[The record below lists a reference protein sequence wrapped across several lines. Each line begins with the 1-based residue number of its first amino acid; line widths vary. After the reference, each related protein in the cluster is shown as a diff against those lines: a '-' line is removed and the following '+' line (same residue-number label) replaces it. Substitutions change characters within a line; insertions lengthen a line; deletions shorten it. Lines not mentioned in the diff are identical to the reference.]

1 MAWGIMRITVSA
13 RPACITSAAV
23 GVAVSSCG
31 QLPATARAADQS
43 RLCPGPGHLPA
54 TESSL
59 THITLVTLLPSMP
72 AVLPQG
78 DPLLPQPDVLPT
90 RHAHPA
96 KPLIPAA
103 LAVRLSH
110 SIRNILL
117 TSQGSV
123 TDPAAEVAHV
133 PEPALCLG
141 VFLSKDQLI
150 TRGAP
155 GDVHQLCKVTATV
168 QLAISVEVEQVLQ
181 HLPALGAGEAGGVPA
196 VSMSRPLSKYGN

>member
-1 MAWGIMRITVSA
+1 MAWGSMSIAVSA
-13 RPACITSAAV
+13 RPAYITSAGV
-23 GVAVSSCG
+23 GVAVSSSG

-43 RLCPGPGHLPA
+43 RLCPGHLPA

-90 RHAHPA
+90 RHAHLA
-96 KPLIPAA
+96 KPLIPAV

-110 SIRNILL
+110 STRNILL

-123 TDPAAEVAHV
+123 TDPAAELAHV

-141 VFLSKDQLI
+141 VFLGKDKLI

-155 GDVHQLCKVTATV
+155 GDVHQLCKVPATV
-168 QLAISVEVEQVLQ
+168 QLAIAVVVQQVLQ

-196 VSMSRPLSKYGN
+196 VSMSRPLSKNGN